1 MYRSM
6 GTDLSMKQKKEWAK
20 MLYLKEHLTQAEVA
34 ERVGVSKQTLCK
46 WVKTEK
52 WEELKTSVS
61 LTREEQ
67 LANLY
72 RQVAEINKAI
82 AGRKDGERFA
92 TSKEADTINKLAT
105 AIEKMEKE
113 TGISDIISVSKGIL
127 GWIRKTDTEKAKELS
142 FYFDAY
148 IKDRLK

>member
-1 MYRSM
+1 
-6 GTDLSMKQKKEWAK
+6 

-46 WVKTEK
+46 WVK
-52 WEELKTSVS
+52 
-61 LTREEQ
+61 
-67 LANLY
+67 
-72 RQVAEINKAI
+72 AI
-82 AGRKDGERFA
+82 ARRDEGERFA
-92 TSKEADTINKLAT
+92 TSKEADTINKLAA

-113 TGISDIISVSKGIL
+113 TGIADIISVSKGIL
-127 GWIRKTDTEKAKELS
+127 DWIRKTDTEKAKELS

>member
-1 MYRSM
+1 
-6 GTDLSMKQKKEWAK
+6 

-82 AGRKDGERFA
+82 AGREEGERFA
-92 TSKEADTINKLAT
+92 TSKEADTINKLAG
-105 AIEKMEKE
+105 KR
-113 TGISDIISVSKGIL
+113 DRHRRYHQRL
-127 GWIRKTDTEKAKELS
+127 QRHPRLDTQDGYRQGEGTQFL
-142 FYFDAY
+142 F
-148 IKDRLK
+148 

>member
-1 MYRSM
+1 MEA
-6 GTDLSMKQKKEWAK
+6 DLSIKQKKEWAK
-20 MLYLKEHLTQAEVA
+20 MSYLKEHLTQSEVA

-67 LANLY
+67 LGNLY

-82 AGRKDGERFA
+82 AARPDGERFA
-92 TSKEADTINKLAT
+92 TSKEADTINKLAA

-113 TGISDIISVSKGIL
+113 TGISDIISVSKGFL
-127 GWIRKTDTEKAKELS
+127 DWLRKTDIAKAKELS
-142 FYFDAY
+142 SYFDAY
-148 IKDRLK
+148 IKDRLQ

>member
-1 MYRSM
+1 
-6 GTDLSMKQKKEWAK
+6 

-46 WVKTEK
+46 WVKTE
-52 WEELKTSVS
+52 LKASVS

-72 RQVAEINKAI
+72 RQVAEINKTI

-113 TGISDIISVSKGIL
+113 TGIADIISVSKGIL

>member
-1 MYRSM
+1 M
-6 GTDLSMKQKKEWAK
+6 GADLSIKQKKEWAK
-20 MLYLKEHLTQAEVA
+20 MSYLKEHLTQSEVA

-67 LANLY
+67 LGNLY

-82 AGRKDGERFA
+82 AARPDGERFA
-92 TSKEADTINKLAT
+92 TSKEADTINKLAA

-113 TGISDIISVSKGIL
+113 TGISDIISVSKGFL
-127 GWIRKTDTEKAKELS
+127 DWLRRTDIAKAKELS
-142 FYFDAY
+142 NYFDAY
-148 IKDRLK
+148 IKDRLQ

>member
-1 MYRSM
+1 M
-6 GTDLSMKQKKEWAK
+6 GEN
-20 MLYLKEHLTQAEVA
+20 
-34 ERVGVSKQTLCK
+34 G
-46 WVKTEK
+46 K

-82 AGRKDGERFA
+82 ASREEGERFA
-92 TSKEADTINKLAT
+92 TSKEADTINKLAA

-113 TGISDIISVSKGIL
+113 TGIADIISVSKGIL
-127 GWIRKTDTEKAKELS
+127 DWIRKTDTDKAKELS

>member
-1 MYRSM
+1 M
-6 GTDLSMKQKKEWAK
+6 GADLSMKQKKEWAK
-20 MLYLKEHLTQAEVA
+20 MSYLKEHLTQSEVA

-46 WVKTEK
+46 WVKVEK

-67 LANLY
+67 LSNLY

-92 TSKEADTINKLAT
+92 TSKEADTINKLAA

-113 TGISDIISVSKGIL
+113 TGISDIISVSKGFL
-127 GWIRKTDTEKAKELS
+127 DWLRKTDIAKAKELS
-142 FYFDAY
+142 NYFDAY
-148 IKDRLK
+148 IKDKLL

>member
-1 MYRSM
+1 
-6 GTDLSMKQKKEWAK
+6 
-20 MLYLKEHLTQAEVA
+20 MLYLKEHLTQVEVA

-82 AGRKDGERFA
+82 ASRGEGERFA
-92 TSKEADTINKLAT
+92 TSKEADTINKLAA
-105 AIEKMEKE
+105 AIEKM
-113 TGISDIISVSKGIL
+113 
-127 GWIRKTDTEKAKELS
+127 
-142 FYFDAY
+142 
-148 IKDRLK
+148 

>member
-1 MYRSM
+1 
-6 GTDLSMKQKKEWAK
+6 

-52 WEELKTSVS
+52 WEELKASVS

-82 AGRKDGERFA
+82 ARRDEGERFA
-92 TSKEADTINKLAT
+92 TSKEADTINKLAA
-105 AIEKMEKE
+105 AIEKMEE
-113 TGISDIISVSKGIL
+113 EALAAADE
-127 GWIRKTDTEKAKELS
+127 D
-142 FYFDAY
+142 
-148 IKDRLK
+148 

>member
-1 MYRSM
+1 
-6 GTDLSMKQKKEWAK
+6 

-52 WEELKTSVS
+52 WEELKASVS

-72 RQVAEINKAI
+72 RQVAETCSC
-82 AGRKDGERFA
+82 R
-92 TSKEADTINKLAT
+92 
-105 AIEKMEKE
+105 
-113 TGISDIISVSKGIL
+113 L
-127 GWIRKTDTEKAKELS
+127 GCLTEVHP
-142 FYFDAY
+142 
-148 IKDRLK
+148 

>member
-1 MYRSM
+1 M
-6 GTDLSMKQKKEWAK
+6 GADLSIKQKKEWAK
-20 MLYLKEHLTQAEVA
+20 MLYLKEHLMQSEVA

-46 WVKTEK
+46 WVKVEK

-67 LANLY
+67 LGNLY
-72 RQVAEINKAI
+72 RQVAEINRAI
-82 AGRKDGERFA
+82 AERKDGERFA
-92 TSKEADTINKLAT
+92 TSKEADTINKLAS

-113 TGISDIISVSKGIL
+113 TGISDIISVSKGFL
-127 GWIRKTDTEKAKELS
+127 DWLRRTDIEKAKELS
-142 FYFDAY
+142 LYFDSY

>member
-1 MYRSM
+1 
-6 GTDLSMKQKKEWAK
+6 

-52 WEELKTSVS
+52 WEELKASVS

-82 AGRKDGERFA
+82 ARRDEGERFA
-92 TSKEADTINKLAT
+92 TSKEADTINKLAA

-113 TGISDIISVSKGIL
+113 TGIAAFPKASSTGYARRTRKRRRNSAFIL
-127 GWIRKTDTEKAKELS
+127 TLI
-142 FYFDAY
+142 
-148 IKDRLK
+148 

>member
-1 MYRSM
+1 M
-6 GTDLSMKQKKEWAK
+6 GTELGMKQKKEWAK
-20 MLYLKEHLTQAEVA
+20 TLYLKEHLTQAEVA

-46 WVKTEK
+46 WVKLEK

-92 TSKEADTINKLAT
+92 TSKEAGTVNQLAE
-105 AIEKMEKE
+105 AIERMVREP
-113 TGISDIISVSKGIL
+113 GVSDIISVSKGFL
-127 GWIRKTDTEKAKELS
+127 DWLRKTDIDKAKELS
-142 FYFDAY
+142 LYFDAY

>member
-1 MYRSM
+1 
-6 GTDLSMKQKKEWAK
+6 
-20 MLYLKEHLTQAEVA
+20 MLYLKEHLTQVEVA

-82 AGRKDGERFA
+82 ASRGEGERFA
-92 TSKEADTINKLAT
+92 TSKEADQQ
-105 AIEKMEKE
+105 
-113 TGISDIISVSKGIL
+113 TGRRNRENGKGDRDRRHHQRIQGHPRL
-127 GWIRKTDTEKAKELS
+127 DTQDGHGQGKGTQLS
-142 FYFDAY
+142 F
-148 IKDRLK
+148 

>member
-1 MYRSM
+1 M
-6 GTDLSMKQKKEWAK
+6 
-20 MLYLKEHLTQAEVA
+20 
-34 ERVGVSKQTLCK
+34 
-46 WVKTEK
+46 
-52 WEELKTSVS
+52 KTSVS

-82 AGRKDGERFA
+82 AGREEGERFA
-92 TSKEADTINKLAT
+92 TSKEADTINKLAA

-113 TGISDIISVSKGIL
+113 TGIADIISVSKGIL
-127 GWIRKTDTEKAKELS
+127 DWIRKTDIDKAKELS

>member
-1 MYRSM
+1 M
-6 GTDLSMKQKKEWAK
+6 GADLSMKQKKEWAK
-20 MLYLKEHLTQAEVA
+20 MSYLKEHLTQSEVA

-67 LANLY
+67 LGNLY
-72 RQVAEINKAI
+72 RQVAEINK
-82 AGRKDGERFA
+82 
-92 TSKEADTINKLAT
+92 LAA

-113 TGISDIISVSKGIL
+113 TGISDIISVSKGFL
-127 GWIRKTDTEKAKELS
+127 DWLRRTDIAKAKELS
-142 FYFDAY
+142 NYFDAY
-148 IKDRLK
+148 IKDRLQ

>member
-1 MYRSM
+1 
-6 GTDLSMKQKKEWAK
+6 
-20 MLYLKEHLTQAEVA
+20 MLYLKEHLTQVEVA

-82 AGRKDGERFA
+82 ASREEGERFA
-92 TSKEADTINKLAT
+92 TSKE
-105 AIEKMEKE
+105 
-113 TGISDIISVSKGIL
+113 TGIADIISVSKGIL
-127 GWIRKTDTEKAKELS
+127 DWIRKTDTDKAKELS
-142 FYFDAY
+142 FHFDAY

>member
-1 MYRSM
+1 
-6 GTDLSMKQKKEWAK
+6 

-52 WEELKTSVS
+52 WEELKASVS

-82 AGRKDGERFA
+82 ARRDEGERFA
-92 TSKEADTINKLAT
+92 TSKEADTINKLAA
-105 AIEKMEKE
+105 AIERWRRRPGSPTLSAFPKASS
-113 TGISDIISVSKGIL
+113 TGYARRTRKRRRNSAFIL
-127 GWIRKTDTEKAKELS
+127 TLI
-142 FYFDAY
+142 
-148 IKDRLK
+148 

>member
-1 MYRSM
+1 
-6 GTDLSMKQKKEWAK
+6 
-20 MLYLKEHLTQAEVA
+20 MLYLREHLTQAEVA
-34 ERVGVSKQTLCK
+34 ERVGVSRQTLCK

-82 AGRKDGERFA
+82 ASREEGERFA
-92 TSKEADTINKLAT
+92 TSKEAD
-105 AIEKMEKE
+105 
-113 TGISDIISVSKGIL
+113 IISVSKGIL
-127 GWIRKTDTEKAKELS
+127 DWIRKTDTDKAKELS

>member
-1 MYRSM
+1 M
-6 GTDLSMKQKKEWAK
+6 GADLSIKQKKDLAK
-20 MLYLKEHLTQAEVA
+20 MIYLKEHLTQAEVA

-52 WEELKTSVS
+52 WEELKASVS

-67 LANLY
+67 LSNLY

-82 AGRKDGERFA
+82 VGRKDGERFA
-92 TSKEADTINKLAT
+92 TSKEADTINKLAA

-113 TGISDIISVSKGIL
+113 TGISDIISVSKGFL
-127 GWIRKTDTEKAKELS
+127 DWLRKTNIEKAKELS
-142 FYFDAY
+142 DYFDAY
-148 IKDRLK
+148 IKDRLQ

>member
-1 MYRSM
+1 M
-6 GTDLSMKQKKEWAK
+6 GTDLSIKQKKEWAK

-52 WEELKTSVS
+52 WEELKASVS

-82 AGRKDGERFA
+82 ARRDEGERFA
-92 TSKEADTINKLAT
+92 TAF
-105 AIEKMEKE
+105 
-113 TGISDIISVSKGIL
+113 IL
-127 GWIRKTDTEKAKELS
+127 TLI
-142 FYFDAY
+142 
-148 IKDRLK
+148 

>member
-1 MYRSM
+1 
-6 GTDLSMKQKKEWAK
+6 
-20 MLYLKEHLTQAEVA
+20 MLYLKEHLTQVEVA

-82 AGRKDGERFA
+82 ASRFA
-92 TSKEADTINKLAT
+92 TSKEADTINKLAA

-113 TGISDIISVSKGIL
+113 TGIADIISVSKGIL
-127 GWIRKTDTEKAKELS
+127 DWIRKTDTDKAKELS

-148 IKDRLK
+148 IKDMLK

>member
-1 MYRSM
+1 M
-6 GTDLSMKQKKEWAK
+6 GADLSIKQKKEWAK

-46 WVKTEK
+46 WVNTEK

-67 LANLY
+67 LGNLY
-72 RQVAEINKAI
+72 RQVAEINKTI
-82 AGRKDGERFA
+82 AERKNGERFA
-92 TSKEADTINKLAT
+92 SSKEADTINKLAA

-113 TGISDIISVSKGIL
+113 TGISDIISVSKGFL
-127 GWIRKTDTEKAKELS
+127 DWLRKTDIEKAKELS
-142 FYFDAY
+142 NYFDAY
-148 IKDRLK
+148 IKDRLQ

>member
-1 MYRSM
+1 
-6 GTDLSMKQKKEWAK
+6 
-20 MLYLKEHLTQAEVA
+20 MLYLKEHLTQVEVA

-82 AGRKDGERFA
+82 ASRGEGERFA
-92 TSKEADTINKLAT
+92 TSKEADTINKLAA

-113 TGISDIISVSKGIL
+113 DRESPDIISVSKGIL
-127 GWIRKTDTEKAKELS
+127 DWIRKTDTDKAKELS
-142 FYFDAY
+142 FHFDAY